1 VLRLKTAKAGHLP
14 PSVMWGTGNPKRWSE
29 LDVLL
34 LEGFQLYEDS
44 LCGGCGQP
52 LGHTSELKYT
62 MAFAV
67 DSVSCGACQ
76 QLDNKNKTEP
86 PPGVK
91 RYVKNLMS
99 DLWRRP

>member
-14 PSVMWGTGNPKRWSE
+14 PSVMWGTGNPRRWSE

-62 MAFAV
+62 MAFASRRLG
-67 DSVSCGACQ
+67 DLRGLSAAGQ
-76 QLDNKNKTEP
+76 QETRP
-86 PPGVK
+86 
-91 RYVKNLMS
+91 S
-99 DLWRRP
+99 RRPV